1 MEMSPAKSPFFLQR
15 VIGAVV
21 KMTKKIHVS
30 FDKRLK
36 KKIRLPNFD
45 SRNFYE
51 PSKEEESSVASSF
64 LR

>member
-1 MEMSPAKSPFFLQR
+1 MSVDKGLPGKIR
-15 VIGAVV
+15 V
-21 KMTKKIHVS
+21 S
-30 FDKRLK
+30 LDKRLK

-45 SRNFYE
+45 SRNFCE